1 MNSCNLAHLK
11 TCHYYCVTMRVILPL
26 LRIQPARA
34 PILRYG
40 VAVLST
46 TLALIPALLLPNINE
61 SRLAVFAVAVMVS
74 AWYGGWKPGLVATS
88 FALTVSAYFSF
99 SSEQTPA
106 QFRSTMMRLSLFV
119 VLAALICWFNA
130 ALRAAQENLRR
141 SEMNFRSL
149 ATNAPYGICRCDSA
163 GELLD
168 LNPALLALL
177 GYSSAQELV
186 GKHLGSLYA
195 DTHHWFELAD
205 YLRSATPFNGLIAE
219 WKRKDGSTTVVRV
232 SGRTVCNGD
241 KNKSKSKSKSKNKN
255 KDRAF
260 ELFAEDVTERRA
272 LEQQLR
278 QSQKMEAVGRLA
290 GGIAHDF
297 NNLLMVIS
305 GYSEFLL
312 DRLGPDPALRG
323 PAQEIAGASQRAS
336 TLTRQLLAFSRK
348 QMLAPKILDLN
359 GVVTENLKMLTR
371 MIGEDIDLV
380 MVPATALGAVRADAG
395 QIEQVIMNLA
405 VNARDAMPSGG
416 KLTIET
422 SNISLD
428 EEYSRFHAPLKPG
441 DYVMLAISDTGMGMD
456 SETQSHIFEPFFTTK
471 GPKGTGLGLSTV
483 YGIVKQ
489 SGGYIWVY
497 SEPGKGTTFKIYLP
511 RVAERVEAAQVV
523 APAEPAFTEPGTE
536 TILLAEDE
544 ANLRYLARQ
553 FLEKQGYKVIEAA
566 DGAVAMQIAVAHE
579 GVIHLLLTDV
589 IMPGMNG
596 RELAQR
602 ISEIRPQTKI
612 LYMSG
617 YTENVIGHNGT
628 LDAGIRLLQ
637 KPFTLREL
645 KSKVREVLD
654 SSLVPREM
662 DVPLR
667 STREAAGQDREQ
679 PPLSRAPRFQ
689 LNLPLKYRRLDEEK
703 WHEGETR
710 NISRSGLLFQAEDLL
725 QPNVQLEINLVLP
738 SEIAGLS
745 PTEVVCRGE
754 IVRTVKA
761 AEEKMPPALAAKI
774 LQYHFQHGS
783 QLPRA

>member
-1 MNSCNLAHLK
+1 
-11 TCHYYCVTMRVILPL
+11 MRVTLPL

-46 TLALIPALLLPNINE
+46 TLALIPAVLLPNINE

-106 QFRSTMMRLSLFV
+106 QFRSTMMRLALFV

-149 ATNAPYGICRCDSA
+149 VTDAPYGICRCNSA

-168 LNPALLALL
+168 ANPALLALL

-205 YLRSATPFNGLIAE
+205 YLRSAAPFNGLIAE
-219 WKRKDGSTTVVRV
+219 WKRKDGSPTVVRV
-232 SGRTVCNGD
+232 SGRAVCNGD
-241 KNKSKSKSKSKNKN
+241 KNKD

-312 DRLGPDPALRG
+312 DRLGPEPALRG
-323 PAQEIAGASQRAS
+323 PAQEIAAASQRAS

-371 MIGEDIDLV
+371 VIGEDIDLV
-380 MVPATALGAVRADAG
+380 MVPAAALGAVRADAG

-511 RVAERVEAAQVV
+511 RVPERAEAAQVV
-523 APAEPAFTEPGTE
+523 VPAEPAFTEPGTE

-662 DVPLR
+662 DVPR
-667 STREAAGQDREQ
+667 RGAHAAAGQDREQ

-754 IVRTVKA
+754 IVRTVRS

-783 QLPRA
+783 QLSRA

>member
-1 MNSCNLAHLK
+1 
-11 TCHYYCVTMRVILPL
+11 MRVTLPL
-26 LRIQPARA
+26 LSIQPTRA

-46 TLALIPALLLPNINE
+46 TLALIPALLLPNITE

-106 QFRSTMMRLSLFV
+106 QFRSTMLRLALFV
-119 VLAALICWFNA
+119 VLAALICWLNA
-130 ALRAAQENLRR
+130 ALRAAQEGLRR

-149 ATNAPYGICRCDSA
+149 VTNAPYGICRCDSS
-163 GELLD
+163 GQVLD
-168 LNPALLALL
+168 VNPALLAML
-177 GYSSAQELV
+177 GYSTSQELV
-186 GKHLGSLYA
+186 GRHLGGLYS

-205 YLRSATPFNGLIAE
+205 FLHSAAPFNGLVAE
-219 WKRKDGSTTVVRV
+219 WNRKDGIALVVRV
-232 SGRTVCNGD
+232 SGRAVCDVD
-241 KNKSKSKSKSKNKN
+241 KKT
-255 KDRAF
+255 AF

-336 TLTRQLLAFSRK
+336 SLTRQLLAFSRK

-371 MIGEDIDLV
+371 VIGEDIDLV
-380 MVPATALGAVRADAG
+380 MVPAPSLGSVRADAG
-395 QIEQVIMNLA
+395 QIDQVIMNLA

-422 SNISLD
+422 SNVSLD
-428 EEYSRFHAPLKPG
+428 EEYARFHAPLRAG
-441 DYVMLAISDTGMGMD
+441 EYVMLTISDTGLGMD
-456 SETQSHIFEPFFTTK
+456 AETQSHIFEPFFTTK

-489 SGGYIWVY
+489 SGGYVWVF
-497 SEPGKGTTFKIYLP
+497 SESGKGTTFKIYLP
-511 RVAERVEAAQVV
+511 RVAERVESPVVV
-523 APAEPAFTEPGTE
+523 ASDESAVTEPGTE
-536 TILLAEDE
+536 TVLLAEDE
-544 ANLRYLARQ
+544 VNLRYLARQ
-553 FLEKQGYKVIEAA
+553 FLEKQGYTVLEAA
-566 DGAVAMQIAVAHE
+566 DGARAMEIAAAHP
-579 GVIHLLLTDV
+579 GTIHLLLTDV

-602 ISEIRPQTKI
+602 ITKIRPQTKV

-628 LDAGIRLLQ
+628 LDAGVRLLQ

-645 KSKVREVLD
+645 KIKVREVLD
-654 SSLVPREM
+654 SLPASREM
-662 DVPLR
+662 DVPVRAVRDLVAQ
-667 STREAAGQDREQ
+667 TGGQA
-679 PPLSRAPRFQ
+679 PHSRAPRFQ
-689 LNLPLKYRRLDEEK
+689 VQVPLKYRRLDEEK
-703 WHEGETR
+703 WHDGETR
-710 NISRSGLLFQAEDLL
+710 DISRSGLLFQAGEANQPNLL

-738 SEIAGLS
+738 AEIAGLS

-754 IVRTVKA
+754 IVRTVKSA
-761 AEEKMPPALAAKI
+761 GDEMPAALAAKI
-774 LQYHFQHGS
+774 LQYHFQHGT
-783 QLPRA
+783 QIPRA

>member
-1 MNSCNLAHLK
+1 
-11 TCHYYCVTMRVILPL
+11 
-26 LRIQPARA
+26 
-34 PILRYG
+34 LRYG

-46 TLALIPALLLPNINE
+46 TLALIPALLLPNIAE

-99 SSEQTPA
+99 TGEHTPA
-106 QFRSTMMRLSLFV
+106 QYRTTMIRLTLFV
-119 VLAALICWFNA
+119 VLALLICWLNA
-130 ALRAAQENLRR
+130 ALRATQEGLRR
-141 SEMNFRSL
+141 SEKNFRSL
-149 ATNAPYGICRCDSA
+149 VTNAPYGICRCDSA
-163 GELLD
+163 GKLLD
-168 LNPALLALL
+168 VNPALQAML
-177 GYSSAQELV
+177 GYSSAPELI
-186 GKHLGSLYA
+186 GKHVGALYA
-195 DTHHWFELAD
+195 DAHHWFELAD
-205 YLRSATPFNGLIAE
+205 YLLAAAPFTGVIAE
-219 WKRKDGSTTVVRV
+219 WKRKDGSSTVVRV
-232 SGRTVCNGD
+232 SGRAVSDGREKKT
-241 KNKSKSKSKSKNKN
+241 
-255 KDRAF
+255 F
-260 ELFAEDVTERRA
+260 ELFAEDVTERRT

-323 PAQEIAGASQRAS
+323 PAQEISSAAERAS
-336 TLTRQLLAFSRK
+336 SLTRQLLAFSRK

-359 GVVTENLKMLTR
+359 AVVTENLKMLTR
-371 MIGEDIDLV
+371 VIGEDIDLV
-380 MVPATALGAVRADAG
+380 MVPAPSLGAVKADAG

-422 SNISLD
+422 SNVSLD
-428 EEYSRFHAPLKPG
+428 EEDSRFHAPLKPG
-441 DYVMLAISDTGMGMD
+441 DYVLLTISDTGAGMD

-489 SGGYIWVY
+489 SGGFIWVY
-497 SEPGKGTTFKIYLP
+497 SEPGKGTAFKIYLP
-511 RVAERVEAAQVV
+511 RVAEAADVPAQVAASV
-523 APAEPAFTEPGTE
+523 ETPPVEPGTE

-553 FLEKQGYKVIEAA
+553 FLEKQGYRVIEAA
-566 DGAVAMQIAVAHE
+566 DGAAAIQIAVAHA

-602 ISEIRPQTKI
+602 ISEIRPNTKV

-628 LDAGIRLLQ
+628 LDAGVRLLQ
-637 KPFTLREL
+637 KPFTLRDL

-654 SSLVPREM
+654 STPIPLEVAMPVRSAQAAAQGRVPSSL
-662 DVPLR
+662 
-667 STREAAGQDREQ
+667 A
-679 PPLSRAPRFQ
+679 RAQRFQ
-689 LNLPLKYRRLDEEK
+689 LHLPLKYRQLHEEK
-703 WHEGETR
+703 WHDGTTQ
-710 NISRSGLLFQAEDLL
+710 NISRSGLLFQSEDLL
-725 QPNVQLEINLVLP
+725 QPNVILEINLVLP
-738 SEIAGLS
+738 AEIAGLS

-754 IVRTVKA
+754 VVRTERPAKT
-761 AEEKMPPALAAKI
+761 EMPPALAARI
-774 LQYHFQHGS
+774 LQYHFQHGG

>member
-1 MNSCNLAHLK
+1 
-11 TCHYYCVTMRVILPL
+11 MRVTLPL
-26 LRIQPARA
+26 LSIPPARA

-46 TLALIPALLLPNINE
+46 TLALIPALLLPNITE

-106 QFRSTMMRLSLFV
+106 QFRSTMLRLALFV

-130 ALRAAQENLRR
+130 ALRAAQEGLRR

-149 ATNAPYGICRCDSA
+149 VTNAPYGICRCNAA
-163 GELLD
+163 GQLLD
-168 LNPALLALL
+168 VNPALLAIL

-186 GKHLGSLYA
+186 GKHLGELYA

-205 YLRSATPFNGLIAE
+205 HLHSAAPFNGLIAE
-219 WKRKDGSTTVVRV
+219 WKRKDGINTVLRV
-232 SGRTVCNGD
+232 SGRAVCDGD
-241 KNKSKSKSKSKNKN
+241 KKT
-255 KDRAF
+255 AF
-260 ELFAEDVTERRA
+260 ELFIEDVTERRA
-272 LEQQLR
+272 LEQQLQ

-312 DRLGPDPALRG
+312 DRLGPDPTLRG

-336 TLTRQLLAFSRK
+336 SLTRQLLAFSRK

-371 MIGEDIDLV
+371 VIGEDIDLV
-380 MVPATALGAVRADAG
+380 MVPASSLGAVRADAG
-395 QIEQVIMNLA
+395 QIDQVIMNLA

-422 SNISLD
+422 SNVSLD
-428 EEYSRFHAPLKPG
+428 EDYARFHAPLRAG
-441 DYVMLAISDTGMGMD
+441 EYVMLSISDTGLGMD

-497 SEPGKGTTFKIYLP
+497 SEPGKGSTFKIYLP
-511 RVAERVEAAQVV
+511 RVAERVEPAQVV
-523 APAEPAFTEPGTE
+523 VPEEPAFTEPGTE

-553 FLEKQGYKVIEAA
+553 FLEKQGYRVIEAA

-579 GVIHLLLTDV
+579 GIIHLLLTDV

-602 ISEIRPQTKI
+602 ISEIRPNTKV

-628 LDAGIRLLQ
+628 LDADVRLLQ
-637 KPFTLREL
+637 KPFTLRDL
-645 KSKVREVLD
+645 KKKVREVLD
-654 SSLVPREM
+654 STLFPQETAKSV
-662 DVPLR
+662 R
-667 STREAAGQDREQ
+667 SAEAQRSPEQ
-679 PPLSRAPRFQ
+679 PALSRAPRFQ

-710 NISRSGLLFQAEDLL
+710 NISRSGLLFQAGDFLQPDLL

-738 SEIAGLS
+738 AEIAGLS
-745 PTEVVCRGE
+745 PTEVVCRGQ
-754 IVRTVKA
+754 IVRTVQPSG
-761 AEEKMPPALAAKI
+761 EKMPPALAAKI

-783 QLPRA
+783 HLPRA

>member
-1 MNSCNLAHLK
+1 
-11 TCHYYCVTMRVILPL
+11 
-26 LRIQPARA
+26 
-34 PILRYG
+34 
-40 VAVLST
+40 
-46 TLALIPALLLPNINE
+46 
-61 SRLAVFAVAVMVS
+61 MVS

-119 VLAALICWFNA
+119 VLAALICWLNA
-130 ALRAAQENLRR
+130 ALRAAQESLRR

-149 ATNAPYGICRCDSA
+149 VTNAPYGICRCDSA
-163 GELLD
+163 GQLLD
-168 LNPALLALL
+168 ANPALLTML
-177 GYSSAQELV
+177 GYASPSELV
-186 GKHLGSLYA
+186 GKHLGGLYS
-195 DTHHWFELAD
+195 DTHRWFELAD
-205 YLRSATPFNGLIAE
+205 YLRSAVPFNGLIAE
-219 WKRKDGSTTVVRV
+219 WKRKDGITILVRV
-232 SGRTVCNGD
+232 SGRAVCND
-241 KNKSKSKSKSKNKN
+241 ERKT
-255 KDRAF
+255 AF

-272 LEQQLR
+272 LEQQLQ
-278 QSQKMEAVGRLA
+278 QSQKMEAIGRLA

-336 TLTRQLLAFSRK
+336 SLTRQLLAFSRK

-371 MIGEDIDLV
+371 VIGEDIDLV
-380 MVPATALGAVRADAG
+380 MVPAPALGAVRADAG
-395 QIEQVIMNLA
+395 QIDQVIMNLA

-422 SNISLD
+422 SNVSLD
-428 EEYSRFHAPLKPG
+428 EEYARFHAPLRPG
-441 DYVMLAISDTGMGMD
+441 DYVMLAISDTGLGMD

-489 SGGYIWVY
+489 SGGYIWVN
-497 SEPGKGTTFKIYLP
+497 SEPGKGTSFKIYLP
-511 RVAERVEAAQVV
+511 RIAERAEPAQVV
-523 APAEPAFTEPGTE
+523 AANESAFTEPGTE

-602 ISEIRPQTKI
+602 ISEIRPQTKV

-628 LDAGIRLLQ
+628 LDAGVRLLQ
-637 KPFTLREL
+637 KPFTLRDL

-654 SSLVPREM
+654 STPFPQDVVKPVRSAYAAAARE
-662 DVPLR
+662 P
-667 STREAAGQDREQ
+667 E

-689 LNLPLKYRRLDEEK
+689 LHLPLKYRRLDEDK
-703 WHEGETR
+703 WHDGETR
-710 NISRSGLLFQAEDLL
+710 DISRSGLLFRAEDAL
-725 QPNVQLEINLVLP
+725 QPNIQLEINLVLP

-745 PTEVVCRGE
+745 PTEVICRGE
-754 IVRTVKA
+754 VVRTIESLG
-761 AEEKMPPALAAKI
+761 EEMSPALAAKI

>member
-1 MNSCNLAHLK
+1 MG
-11 TCHYYCVTMRVILPL
+11 YMRVTLPL

-46 TLALIPALLLPNINE
+46 TLALIPALLLPNITE

-99 SSEQTPA
+99 TGEHTPA
-106 QFRSTMMRLSLFV
+106 QYRSTMMRLALFV
-119 VLAALICWFNA
+119 VLALLICWFNA
-130 ALRAAQENLRR
+130 ALRAVQEGLRR
-141 SEMNFRSL
+141 SEINFRSL
-149 ATNAPYGICRCDSA
+149 VTDSPYGICRCDSA
-163 GELLD
+163 GQLLD
-168 LNPALLALL
+168 ANPALLAML
-177 GYSSAQELV
+177 GYSSAKELL
-186 GKHLGSLYA
+186 GKHLGGLYA
-195 DTHHWFELAD
+195 DTQQWFELAD
-205 YLRSATPFNGLIAE
+205 HLRSAASFNGLTAE
-219 WKRKDGSTTVVRV
+219 WLRKDGTATVVRV
-232 SGRTVCNGD
+232 SGRTVSNGD
-241 KNKSKSKSKSKNKN
+241 KG
-255 KDRAF
+255 RTF

-278 QSQKMEAVGRLA
+278 QSQKMEAIGRLA

-312 DRLGPDPALRG
+312 DRLGPEPALRA
-323 PAQEIAGASQRAS
+323 PAQEIASAAVRATS
-336 TLTRQLLAFSRK
+336 LTRQLLAFSRK

-359 GVVTENLKMLTR
+359 GVVTENL
-371 MIGEDIDLV
+371 
-380 MVPATALGAVRADAG
+380 ADAG
-395 QIEQVIMNLA
+395 QVEQVIMNLA

-422 SNISLD
+422 SNVSLD
-428 EEYSRFHAPLKPG
+428 DDYARFHAPLNPG
-441 DYVMLAISDTGMGMD
+441 NYVMLAISDTGEGMD
-456 SETQSHIFEPFFTTK
+456 SETQSRIFEPFFTTK

-511 RVAERVEAAQVV
+511 RVAEAAESPAQVA
-523 APAEPAFTEPGTE
+523 APAESASAEGAE
-536 TILLAEDE
+536 TILLVEDE

-553 FLEKQGYKVIEAA
+553 FLEKQGYRVIEAA
-566 DGAVAMQIAVAHE
+566 DGAAAMQIAVAFE

-602 ISEIRPQTKI
+602 ILEIRPNVRV

-617 YTENVIGHNGT
+617 YTENVIGRNGM
-628 LDAGIRLLQ
+628 LDTGVRLLQ
-637 KPFTLREL
+637 KPFTLRDL
-645 KSKVREVLD
+645 KSKVREVLN
-654 SSLVPREM
+654 
-662 DVPLR
+662 
-667 STREAAGQDREQ
+667 STPFPSEAAMPVKTAHAAVAR
-679 PPLSRAPRFQ
+679 PLPLSRAQRFQ
-689 LNLPLKYRRLDEEK
+689 LYLPLKYRRLDENN
-703 WHEGETR
+703 WHDGETR
-710 NISRSGLLFQAEDLL
+710 NISRSGLLFQAEALL
-725 QPNVQLEINLVLP
+725 QPNVVLEINLVLP
-738 SEIAGLS
+738 AEIAGLS

-754 IVRTVKA
+754 VVRTVQPA
-761 AEEKMPPALAAKI
+761 GEAMPPALAARI
-774 LQYHFQHGS
+774 LQYRFQHGS

>member
-1 MNSCNLAHLK
+1 
-11 TCHYYCVTMRVILPL
+11 MRVTLPL

-34 PILRYG
+34 SVLRYG

-46 TLALIPALLLPNINE
+46 TLALIPALLLPNITE

-99 SSEQTPA
+99 SGEHTPA
-106 QFRSTMMRLSLFV
+106 QFRSTMIRLTLFV
-119 VLAALICWFNA
+119 VLAALICWLNA
-130 ALRAAQENLRR
+130 ALRTTQEGLRR

-149 ATNAPYGICRCDSA
+149 VTNAPYGICRCDSS
-163 GELLD
+163 GKLLNV
-168 LNPALLALL
+168 NPALLAML
-177 GYSSAQELV
+177 GYSSAQEIV
-186 GKHLGSLYA
+186 GTHLGALYE
-195 DTHHWFELAD
+195 DGQNWFELAD
-205 YLRSATPFNGLIAE
+205 HLRAATPFDRLTVE
-219 WKRKDGSTTVVRV
+219 WKRKDGTATVLRV
-232 SGRTVCNGD
+232 SGRAVSDAGKERT
-241 KNKSKSKSKSKNKN
+241 
-255 KDRAF
+255 F
-260 ELFAEDVTERRA
+260 ELFAEDVTERHA
-272 LEQQLR
+272 LEQQLQ

-312 DRLGPDPALRG
+312 DRLGPEPELRA
-323 PAQEIAGASQRAS
+323 PAQEIASAAGRAS
-336 TLTRQLLAFSRK
+336 ALTRQLLAFSRK

-371 MIGEDIDLV
+371 MIGEDIELV
-380 MVPATALGAVRADAG
+380 MVPATGLGAVRADAG

-422 SNISLD
+422 SNVSLD
-428 EEYSRFHAPLKPG
+428 EEHAHVQAPLKPG
-441 DYVMLAISDTGMGMD
+441 NYVMLAIGDTGAGMD

-489 SGGYIWVY
+489 SGGYIWVD

-511 RVAERVEAAQVV
+511 RVAEAVESPAEVVAAAQSV
-523 APAEPAFTEPGTE
+523 ATEAGTE
-536 TILLAEDE
+536 TILVVEDE

-553 FLEKQGYKVIEAA
+553 FLEKQGYRVIEAA
-566 DGAVAMQIAVAHE
+566 DGAVALQIAVAHE
-579 GVIHLLLTDV
+579 GIIHLLLTDV

-602 ISEIRPQTKI
+602 ISEIRPNTKV

-617 YTENVIGHNGT
+617 YTENVIGRNGT

-637 KPFTLREL
+637 KPFTLRDL
-645 KSKVREVLD
+645 NARVREVLA
-654 SSLVPREM
+654 SNPFPREVAM
-662 DVPLR
+662 PARTAYAVAVQQL
-667 STREAAGQDREQ
+667 
-679 PPLSRAPRFQ
+679 PLSRAQRFQ
-689 LNLPLKYRRLDEEK
+689 LQLPLKYRRLDEEK
-703 WHEGETR
+703 WHDGKTR

-725 QPNVQLEINLVLP
+725 QPNVVLEINLVLP
-738 SEIAGLS
+738 AEIAGLS

-754 IVRTVKA
+754 VVRTVTA
-761 AEEKMPPALAAKI
+761 TGEEMPPALAAKI
-774 LQYHFQHGS
+774 LQYRFQHGP

>member
-1 MNSCNLAHLK
+1 
-11 TCHYYCVTMRVILPL
+11 MRVTLPL
-26 LRIQPARA
+26 LRIPPARA

-46 TLALIPALLLPNINE
+46 TLALIPAVLLPNITE

-99 SSEQTPA
+99 SGEHTPA
-106 QFRSTMMRLSLFV
+106 QFRSTMLRLALFV

-130 ALRAAQENLRR
+130 ALRAAQDSLRR
-141 SEMNFRSL
+141 SEINFRSL
-149 ATNAPYGICRCDSA
+149 VTNAPYGICRCDST
-163 GELLD
+163 GQLLD
-168 LNPALLALL
+168 ANPALLTML
-177 GYSSAQELV
+177 GYSSAKELA
-186 GKHLGSLYA
+186 GKHLGALYA
-195 DTHHWFELAD
+195 DAQQWFELAD
-205 YLRSATPFNGLIAE
+205 RLRSATPFYGLIVE
-219 WKRKDGSTTVVRV
+219 WMREDGTATAVRV
-232 SGRTVCNGD
+232 SGRAVSDGGNG
-241 KNKSKSKSKSKNKN
+241 KT
-255 KDRAF
+255 F

-312 DRLGPDPALRG
+312 DRLGPEPALRA
-323 PAQEIAGASQRAS
+323 PAQEIANAAGRATS
-336 TLTRQLLAFSRK
+336 LTRQLLAFSRK

-359 GVVTENLKMLTR
+359 GVITENLKMLTR
-371 MIGEDIDLV
+371 VIGEDIDLV
-380 MVPATALGAVRADAG
+380 MVPSAALGAVRADAG

-422 SNISLD
+422 SNVSID
-428 EEYSRFHAPLKPG
+428 EELARFHPPLSPG
-441 DYVMLAISDTGMGMD
+441 NYVMLAISDTGAGMD
-456 SETQSHIFEPFFTTK
+456 SETQSRIFEPFFTTK
-471 GPKGTGLGLSTV
+471 GTKGTGLGLSTV

-511 RVAERVEAAQVV
+511 RVAESTRAAAQVAL
-523 APAEPAFTEPGTE
+523 APELAATEPGTE
-536 TILLAEDE
+536 TILLVEDE

-553 FLEKQGYKVIEAA
+553 FLEKQGYRVIDAA
-566 DGAVAMQIAVAHE
+566 DGAVAMQVAVAHE

-596 RELAQR
+596 RELAQH
-602 ISEIRPQTKI
+602 ILEIRPHVKV

-617 YTENVIGHNGT
+617 YTENVIGRNGT
-628 LDAGIRLLQ
+628 LDAGVRLLQ
-637 KPFTLREL
+637 KPFTLHDL

-654 SSLVPREM
+654 STPPEVAM
-662 DVPLR
+662 TVHTAHTKAAQPL
-667 STREAAGQDREQ
+667 
-679 PPLSRAPRFQ
+679 PLSRAQRFQ
-689 LNLPLKYRRLDEEK
+689 LHLPLKYRRLDEEK
-703 WHEGETR
+703 WHDGETR

-725 QPNVQLEINLVLP
+725 QPNVILEINLVLP
-738 SEIAGLS
+738 AEIAGLS
-745 PTEVVCRGE
+745 ATEVVCKGE
-754 IVRTVKA
+754 VVRTVKA
-761 AEEKMPPALAAKI
+761 NGTQMPPALAAKI